1 MSETPTGS
9 ATVGDRFVGDRI
21 VGDDYLAL
29 PDPVAE
35 RTFEVLMC
43 LAAEVWT
50 LRDRLRVA
58 EDVLAANGI
67 AVDAALA
74 AQEDDVASLQ
84 EMREDRDAF
93 VSRVLRPLRV
103 RSAPAG

>member
-1 MSETPTGS
+1 MSEDPAGPAAPS
-9 ATVGDRFVGDRI
+9 GRLIGDRLVGDE
-21 VGDDYLAL
+21 YHAL

-35 RTFEVLMC
+35 QTFEVLMC

-58 EDVLAANGI
+58 EEVLGANGI
-67 AVDAALA
+67 DLRGALA
-74 AQEDDVASLQ
+74 VRDDDAGALR

-103 RSAPAG
+103 RPTPAG